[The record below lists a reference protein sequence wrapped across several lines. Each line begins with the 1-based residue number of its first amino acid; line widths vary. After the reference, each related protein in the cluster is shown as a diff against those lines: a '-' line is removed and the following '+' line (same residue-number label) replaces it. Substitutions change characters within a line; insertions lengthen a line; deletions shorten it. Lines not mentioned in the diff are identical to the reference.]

1 MNAHLFRFADT
12 ISDCV
17 SSGIGECKNG
27 LPKIGAGNDQVK
39 VLSQLAFMVIGVI
52 AVVVIMLAGFKLI
65 ISNGDPQ
72 GLAKARQ
79 TLIYAVVGLMVAVSA
94 ELIIGFVLYRV

>member
-1 MNAHLFRFADT
+1 MALFRFAQSLDN
-12 ISDCV
+12 CV
-17 SSGIGECKNG
+17 RSNSGECETG
-27 LPKIGAGNDQVK
+27 LPRIGAGDAQVK
-39 VLSQLAFMVIGVI
+39 VISQLAFMVIGVI

-79 TLIYAVVGLMVAVSA
+79 TLIYAIVGLIVAVSA